1 MSCSTLRGMHSLLLV
16 IQCFDL
22 YMILALGQ
30 VLKKKIK
37 KKKRER
43 ERENII
49 QVLNFKI
56 QLLLVIHLCARS
68 EKGGKG
74 LNGSAKKA

>member
-1 MSCSTLRGMHSLLLV
+1 
-16 IQCFDL
+16 
-22 YMILALGQ
+22 MILARGQ
-30 VLKKKIK
+30 VLKKKNLK
-37 KKKRER
+37 KKRRERER

>member
-1 MSCSTLRGMHSLLLV
+1 
-16 IQCFDL
+16 
-22 YMILALGQ
+22 MILALGQ

-37 KKKRER
+37 KKKGERKRER

>member
-1 MSCSTLRGMHSLLLV
+1 MRE
-16 IQCFDL
+16 
-22 YMILALGQ
+22 
-30 VLKKKIK
+30 
-37 KKKRER
+37 RER

-49 QVLNFKI
+49 QVLNFMI

-74 LNGSAKKA
+74 LNGSVKKA

>member
-37 KKKRER
+37 KKKGER

>member
-1 MSCSTLRGMHSLLLV
+1 
-16 IQCFDL
+16 
-22 YMILALGQ
+22 MILALGQ

-37 KKKRER
+37 KKKGER